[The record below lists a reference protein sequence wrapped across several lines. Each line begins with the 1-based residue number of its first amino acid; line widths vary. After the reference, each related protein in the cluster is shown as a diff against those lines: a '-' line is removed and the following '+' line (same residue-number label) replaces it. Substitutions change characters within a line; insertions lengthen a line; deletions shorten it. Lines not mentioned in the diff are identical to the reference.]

1 MVSSAFDV
9 PVSMVSSAFDVP
21 VSMVSSFSYTL
32 FLNIVYY
39 INYIYN
45 IFII

>member
-32 FLNIVYY
+32 FLNIVYLLYKLY
-39 INYIYN
+39 I
-45 IFII
+45 

>member
-39 INYIYN
+39 INYIY
-45 IFII
+45 IIYL

>member
-21 VSMVSSFSYTL
+21 VSMVSFFSYTL

-39 INYIYN
+39 INYIY
-45 IFII
+45 IIYL

>member
-39 INYIYN
+39 INSIYN
-45 IFII
+45 III

>member
-21 VSMVSSFSYTL
+21 VSMVLSFSYTL

-39 INYIYN
+39 INYIY
-45 IFII
+45 IIYL

>member
-39 INYIYN
+39 INYI
-45 IFII
+45 